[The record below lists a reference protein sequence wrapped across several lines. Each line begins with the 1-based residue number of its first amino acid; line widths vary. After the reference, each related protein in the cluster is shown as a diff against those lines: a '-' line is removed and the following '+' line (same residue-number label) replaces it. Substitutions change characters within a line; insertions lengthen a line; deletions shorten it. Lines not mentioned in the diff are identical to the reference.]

1 MSDKL
6 SHRRVGQDREGFKLI
21 PGVQFGIYSQKDLIR
36 GEKQAAA
43 SWGGGWL
50 PSQPFGSFNAS
61 ALFFSFRDTRQHVL
75 LSLCQSGPWL
85 KMMQGRV
92 NTKEISQ
99 LVLNTRTGLP
109 PSSTFLLISVFSIQC
124 LSKCGIRVVGQQ
136 TRVKRCLCPPSLLA
150 FLVLPLLLFSLLE
163 QEDECRVKAHPL

>member
-43 SWGGGWL
+43 SWGGDCHL
-50 PSQPFGSFNAS
+50 NRLALLMPRPFFS
-61 ALFFSFRDTRQHVL
+61 SFRDTRQHVL

-109 PSSTFLLISVFSIQC
+109 PSSTFLLISVFSIPC